1 MPAAAVR
8 AVETARAVGFD
19 NITIDLI
26 YGLPFGPK
34 DALTR
39 SLAQAV
45 ALDVEH
51 ISAYHLTIEPNTR
64 FGRMAA
70 RGELTPV
77 PDEESERQY
86 LQVHNHLTAAGYDHY
101 EISNFAKGGFRSRHN
116 SSYWHGAQ
124 YLGIGVGAHSFN
136 GDVRH
141 WSQQTVGE
149 YCERREYEIDELTQR
164 DRLNEYVMTSLRCA
178 EGVDLEYL
186 RSCFGSENHQKVVDG
201 AEKWLLSGDVV
212 IDNGRLRIP
221 VDRFLIS
228 DAIIESLFD
237 I

>member
-1 MPAAAVR
+1 MR
-8 AVETARAVGFD
+8 E
-19 NITIDLI
+19 
-26 YGLPFGPK
+26 
-34 DALTR
+34 
-39 SLAQAV
+39 V
-45 ALDVEH
+45 AESV
-51 ISAYHLTIEPNTR
+51 S
-64 FGRMAA
+64 
-70 RGELTPV
+70 
-77 PDEESERQY
+77 ESEYAMIDSR
-86 LQVHNHLTAAGYDHY
+86 LTAAGYEHY
-101 EISNFAKGGFRSRHN
+101 EVSNYALPGFRSRHN

-221 VDRFLIS
+221 IDRFLIS